1 MILHT
6 TTGVLG
12 QTSPIRKQSFS
23 VHTGFA
29 NSANL
34 GTRIKIASLLTH
46 PQSASGIRICTPS
59 RQNKQPLYVIDGV
72 PTKDVSHLAAINLIA
87 RLDVLQSKEVIR
99 LYGRKGKS
107 EVIKIMM
114 K

>member
-34 GTRIKIASLLTH
+34 GARIKIASLLTH

-59 RQNKQPLYVIDGV
+59 HQNKQPLYVIDGV
-72 PTKDVSHLAAINLIA
+72 PTKDVSHLAINSIA

-107 EVIKIMM
+107 EVIQIMM